1 MVMHDSHVGFAG
13 QVGSSRGSND
23 DMASIHL
30 DFDTL
35 LSADH
40 MNSAFNAF
48 DTCIHDD
55 SCLHFMQP
63 QKPQKRFTNEYVP
76 TPPKTASSA
85 STFSRPQSQAKRQD
99 RNSSKAVSQST
110 SMDQSQGS
118 SWDHIFTES
127 AMAGCTLPCGGG
139 FERCQ
144 DDDCVSVMSCSSAC
158 EGSCPS
164 QCGETTQ
171 AVCCDGDAC
180 GSPQLC
186 LDDDCPAESQPCTDV
201 NCIVDTSTMQSHQT
215 SFSPTLSD
223 GDKAAAA
230 ALASFGDCQSQMF
243 QSAYMQ
249 HPQQHLQ
256 PLAGTSREGDMNA
269 MNFPNSFPCGNLS
282 MDSILTNF
290 NGTPNL
296 PDQPFQMAFEYALAN
311 HIMQYHDPAHG
322 LAQQGSCIANDPS
335 QLITK
340 CTLPKFYPNDLANT
354 DPFMPQIQTH
364 ECGFPIQDPNEF
376 AHHIF
381 QEHRPSMMVHAHQ
394 YGFHEPSNSHS
405 NSSSHHHQYGFS
417 EPSHSHSHSTAHSH
431 HHGGHDDPWFNFSA
445 ASNST
450 QFSPSMSPLT
460 NLSMG
465 PSLSE
470 TPVSIPTPSPLEPEP
485 SFRDA
490 AATNMAQ
497 TPSCIA
503 ESKTPVVAQDDPYT
517 CRWII
522 GPGSSFVCG
531 MRFDNDEQLQKHCKN
546 DHLKQLKKLN
556 GGFTC
561 GWAGCARDTCF
572 SQRSKVERHMQV
584 HTGYKPVQCSI
595 CGAALSAKQ
604 ALDQHMR
611 IHTGETPWVCKVP
624 GCGCAFKQQSALT
637 MHERTHTG
645 DKPLE
650 CEICG
655 KRFSE
660 SSNLSKH
667 RRTHNVKGMHE
678 CQLCGKDFHRLDQLR
693 RHMGTNHK
701 DRPAEVDALLSAA
714 KSRIRAQKVS
724 KLKSSAVKK
733 KKKTRVVVK
742 TLVDVEDDDEDD
754 AEVEDEDEE
763 DDDVVAEEE
772 GMSMTVKNESLYA
785 VASPAQS

>member
-1 MVMHDSHVGFAG
+1 MVMHDSHMGFAG
-13 QVGSSRGSND
+13 QVDSSRSSND

-40 MNSAFNAF
+40 MNPAFNAF

-63 QKPQKRFTNEYVP
+63 HKPQKRFTNEYAS

-127 AMAGCTLPCGGG
+127 VMAGCTLPCGGG

-230 ALASFGDCQSQMF
+230 ALASFGDCQSQLF

-256 PLAGTSREGDMNA
+256 SLPGTSREGDMNV

-340 CTLPKFYPNDLANT
+340 CTLPKFNPNDLANT

-394 YGFHEPSNSHS
+394 YGFNEPSHSHS
-405 NSSSHHHQYGFS
+405 NSASHHHQYGFS
-417 EPSHSHSHSTAHSH
+417 EPSHSHSHSHSTAHSH

-490 AATNMAQ
+490 ATTNMAQ
-497 TPSCIA
+497 ATSCIA
-503 ESKTPVVAQDDPYT
+503 ESKIPVVAQDDPYT

-701 DRPAEVDALLSAA
+701 DRPAEVDALLSAT

-733 KKKTRVVVK
+733 KKKTRVVK

-754 AEVEDEDEE
+754 GDAEEGGEK
-763 DDDVVAEEE
+763 DDDVVAEE
-772 GMSMTVKNESLYA
+772 GMSMTEE
-785 VASPAQS
+785 